1 MMKINAHM
9 RFVQNFHRRNFRLK
23 LLHRQFHLISTVL
36 VIKTQKNEWKWRN
49 LHRWQKF
56 YTAAGSDGIDKFHLW
71 RIVKCLL
78 KHQSFSW
85 ETKRMIVIILRENLL
100 LSQFQLGGKM
110 FRCFQMF
117 LWTIVTHA
125 WWAALSSRRGAQD
138 TTWNKTK
145 CGILIEMRSGVFWRG
160 KGHVAQKLTIGQ
172 FIISEVRSLEN
183 MWCSEQMIIE
193 RYKVTGTQ
201 KISCQERE

>member
-1 MMKINAHM
+1 MKSESG
-9 RFVQNFHRRNFRLK
+9 F
-23 LLHRQFHLISTVL
+23 
-36 VIKTQKNEWKWRN
+36 
-49 LHRWQKF
+49 
-56 YTAAGSDGIDKFHLW
+56 
-71 RIVKCLL
+71 
-78 KHQSFSW
+78 SFA
-85 ETKRMIVIILRENLL
+85 MA
-100 LSQFQLGGKM
+100 SQPLGGKM

-172 FIISEVRSLEN
+172 FIISEVRCNYFGTGSFSEKDQYGQACSSHNSTWLSKNTNSGTVTLSRSAQHQSLEN

-201 KISCQERE
+201 KISCQEGE